1 MNRFKTQLLALATLF
16 FPFTASA
23 QYTIY
28 PIPHTQTAGK
38 GSKVAFTKNVNIV
51 CDDAID
57 TYTRQRAQTI
67 LAEHGFTATI
77 STTESNTLSNI
88 YLGVASGNGLTKAA
102 ATKLQLN
109 LSVLTKSGKFDR
121 HVLSLTNAHDGVAQ
135 LIIIGENTDATFMG
149 LASLEQMLDA
159 ETKQM
164 PTVTISDYAD
174 LKERGII
181 EGFYGK
187 PYSSEVRKDL
197 LRFMMRN
204 KMNCYVYGP
213 KSDVYHSG
221 KWTEAYPTELTEAQR
236 KSGFVTQQDLREFT
250 DVAHQ
255 TKVSVVWAIHPGN
268 DLLNDNGVV
277 EKIMGKFAKMHT
289 LGFRQFAVFADD
301 VNRPENQN
309 DMNLTASRIADI
321 QRSIESRWNT
331 NRTSPTDIVKP
342 LRFTPQIY
350 CRNYAASQWQFN
362 QFFKALSI
370 IPKDVTIYYTGG
382 GVWSVPNNYDLNTV
396 QYQFGRNVIWWW
408 NYPCNDN
415 GSGPSEI
422 YPLDM
427 RSNFFDMPNVDN
439 NARLETELTASNQGI
454 LCNPMEQGSA
464 ARTAVF
470 SAGDYSW
477 NNRGF
482 DNNASWEA
490 SFRAL
495 FPGRT
500 ELQNAYR
507 FLAPYLSKN
516 DPTAL
521 NTAIE
526 AYKRDPKNDQLTAL
540 MTQIVDNC
548 NVLTTMEHSK
558 VTSDSLLYVDIR
570 PWVLRLRAMAA
581 ATKGFIASQKAD
593 NIIEAWAYYLPS
605 VKLANTLT
613 SSPDY
618 MTNHMSGF
626 GSDGI
631 STDQRLTHASWR
643 YLTPFVTTYLS
654 KHISNQLFP
663 TTTNKNTVLTN
674 AESTQ
679 LNLSQSDECI
689 SLKGS
694 ATLPEGGYAG
704 IALAQPVQLKQ
715 ITIASKLF
723 ADTDYKFMYST
734 DGKTWNEMETNNVT
748 TDEYVHYM
756 VVLNVSNKQKNLT
769 LDAASVQLFVYN
781 NTPEEVRS
789 ITPPAYNYWNNHT
802 AQLMTDGDYTTYT
815 CLNRDMVVGD
825 TYTLELY
832 EPTTIENVRI
842 CMGTTNGDYPKTA
855 LLSVS
860 TDNHN
865 WTDLTVKGTQTREYD
880 MSLQQNFHVATEPE
894 AGTDVMALDF
904 VPTDHNFNPIKIEA
918 KYVRLKI
925 TAIWGQPKWMRLH
938 EIEINGLPAPV
949 LTPMSDAEGNN
960 VEAAT
965 DADATTFTSTN
976 LPTTAD
982 GSKFVYRFLN
992 VAKAKSLTLFCDDTT
1007 MQNATYSLTQNGNTW
1022 KPITPESKNGVVTF
1036 SFDANTK
1043 PVALQIAWTGN
1054 TTPAIYEAIEDADES
1069 TGKPVITDVHTIAD
1083 NSNKAVV
1090 LTLENGALIA
1100 RSDIG
1105 INTIHIST
1113 INGRN
1118 IFSQQLSGKR
1128 EAYVPVFTTNTQ
1140 AVVVNIKLTNGKS
1153 TTYKLINK

>member
-255 TKVSVVWAIHPGN
+255 TKVSVVWAIHPGD

-331 NRTSPTDIVKP
+331 NSTSPTDIVKP

-362 QFFKALSI
+362 QFFKALSS

-454 LCNPMEQGSA
+454 LCNPME
-464 ARTAVF
+464 
-470 SAGDYSW
+470 
-477 NNRGF
+477 
-482 DNNASWEA
+482 
-490 SFRAL
+490 
-495 FPGRT
+495 
-500 ELQNAYR
+500 
-507 FLAPYLSKN
+507 
-516 DPTAL
+516 
-521 NTAIE
+521 
-526 AYKRDPKNDQLTAL
+526 
-540 MTQIVDNC
+540 
-548 NVLTTMEHSK
+548 HSK

-593 NIIEAWAYYLPS
+593 NIIEAWADYLPS

-748 TDEYVHYM
+748 TDEYVHYI

-880 MSLQQNFHVATEPE
+880 MSLQQNFYVATEPE

-1022 KPITPESKNGVVTF
+1022 KSITPESKNGVVTF
-1036 SFDANTK
+1036 SFDVNTK

-1054 TTPAIYEAIEDADES
+1054 TTPAVYEAIEDADES

-1090 LTLENGALIA
+1090 LTLENGAFIA

-1128 EAYVPVFTTNTQ
+1128 EAYIPVFTTNTQ